1 MRHAQE
7 AEIRVM
13 NSVAIPID
21 DGVAST
27 DKSSTAE
34 FCFET
39 LPIFAKQIENV
50 REQTEQ
56 AIIALSSRFRGI
68 VTSLDGA
75 VAASQEVSGDGG
87 RELSSAMEDG
97 RQQLLTV
104 IEALTAIR
112 ESRAALIG
120 EIRSLGAY
128 THELQDMAKH
138 VEMIAF
144 NTNMLA
150 LNAAIEAAHAGG
162 DVGRGF
168 SVVAQ
173 EVRHLATASR
183 ETGKVIGKKIALIND
198 SLSHI
203 LGANEKVTERENA
216 AVKDSELRINK
227 VLEEFGGM
235 TTRLLGSAEQFR
247 RESEVI
253 KEEVMESMVQLQ
265 FQDRT
270 GQILAHLAKT
280 LEELPAVAD
289 NLVAAGSEG
298 DARQAAQDYLAEMAS
313 KYTTD
318 EQRRIH
324 EGGSAASVKPQAAE
338 FF

>member
-1 MRHAQE
+1 MS
-7 AEIRVM
+7 
-13 NSVAIPID
+13 SVPISIVD
-21 DGVAST
+21 DVASS
-27 DKSSTAE
+27 DHSATAE
-34 FCFET
+34 FCLET

-56 AIIALSSRFRGI
+56 AIVALSSRFRGI

-87 RELSSAMEDG
+87 RALTSAMDAG
-97 RQQLLTV
+97 RQQLHMV
-104 IEALTAIR
+104 IDALTAIR
-112 ESRAALIG
+112 DSRATLIA
-120 EIRSLGAY
+120 EIRSLGVY
-128 THELQDMAKH
+128 THELQDMAKR

-183 ETGKVIGKKIALIND
+183 ETGKVIGQKIAVIND

-203 LGANEKVTERENA
+203 LGANEKVTERESI
-216 AVKDSELRINK
+216 AVKDSELRINT
-227 VLEEFGGM
+227 VLEEFSGM
-235 TTRLLGSAEQFR
+235 TVRLLSSAEQFR

-270 GQILAHLAKT
+270 GQILAHVVKSI
-280 LEELPAVAD
+280 EELPEVA
-289 NLVAAGSEG
+289 NGLVSAGSVD
-298 DARQAAQDYLAEMAS
+298 DARRAAQDYLAEMAS
-313 KYTTD
+313 SYTTD

-324 EGGSAASVKPQAAE
+324 EGTAAEFVKPQAAE

>member
-1 MRHAQE
+1 
-7 AEIRVM
+7 
-13 NSVAIPID
+13 
-21 DGVAST
+21 
-27 DKSSTAE
+27 
-34 FCFET
+34 
-39 LPIFAKQIENV
+39 
-50 REQTEQ
+50 
-56 AIIALSSRFRGI
+56 
-68 VTSLDGA
+68 
-75 VAASQEVSGDGG
+75 
-87 RELSSAMEDG
+87 
-97 RQQLLTV
+97 
-104 IEALTAIR
+104 
-112 ESRAALIG
+112 
-120 EIRSLGAY
+120 
-128 THELQDMAKH
+128 
-138 VEMIAF
+138 
-144 NTNMLA
+144 
-150 LNAAIEAAHAGG
+150 
-162 DVGRGF
+162 
-168 SVVAQ
+168 
-173 EVRHLATASR
+173 
-183 ETGKVIGKKIALIND
+183 
-198 SLSHI
+198 
-203 LGANEKVTERENA
+203 VTERENA

>member
-1 MRHAQE
+1 M
-7 AEIRVM
+7 
-13 NSVAIPID
+13 
-21 DGVAST
+21 
-27 DKSSTAE
+27 SSPAFDLVDPLDPPPMAAGPDLTGD
-34 FCFET
+34 FCLQT
-39 LPIFAKQIENV
+39 LPVFARQIENV

-56 AIIALSSRFRGI
+56 AIVALSARFRSI
-68 VTSLDGA
+68 VSSLDGA

-87 RELSSAMEDG
+87 QELVTAMDG
-97 RQQLLTV
+97 GKQQLLQV
-104 IEALTAIR
+104 VEALQLIR
-112 ESRAALIG
+112 ESRAALIA
-120 EIRSLGAY
+120 EIRSLGIY
-128 THELQDMAKH
+128 TGELKDMAKR

-168 SVVAQ
+168 AVVAQ

-183 ETGKVIGKKIALIND
+183 ETGKVIGQKIAVIND
-198 SLSHI
+198 SLDHI

-216 AVKDSELRINK
+216 AVKASEARINT
-227 VLEEFGGM
+227 VLEDFGGM
-235 TTRLLGSAEQFR
+235 TARLLKSADQFR

-253 KEEVMESMVQLQ
+253 KDEVMESMVQLQ

-270 GQILAHLAKT
+270 GQILAHVARSI
-280 LEELPAVAD
+280 EELPDVAAS
-289 NLVAAGSEG
+289 LVAGVSAEEG
-298 DARQAAQDYLAEMAS
+298 RRKAEDYLAEMAS
-313 KYTTD
+313 SYTTD

-324 EGGSAASVKPQAAE
+324 EGDAAAAVKPQAAE

>member
-1 MRHAQE
+1 VSARRRITKVTSA
-7 AEIRVM
+7 
-13 NSVAIPID
+13 AIPFETED
-21 DGVAST
+21 APDELSAS
-27 DKSSTAE
+27 AE
-34 FCFET
+34 FCLET
-39 LPIFAKQIENV
+39 LPIFARQIDNV

-56 AIIALSSRFRGI
+56 AIVALSSRFRGI

-87 RELSSAMEDG
+87 RQLTSAMDDG
-97 RQQLLTV
+97 RQQLLQV
-104 IEALTAIR
+104 IDALTAIR
-112 ESRAALIG
+112 ESRAALIAQ
-120 EIRSLGAY
+120 IRSLGVY
-128 THELQDMAKH
+128 TNELQDMAKR

-183 ETGKVIGKKIALIND
+183 ETGKVIGQKINVIND
-198 SLSHI
+198 SLTHI
-203 LGANEKVTERENA
+203 LAANEKVTQRENT
-216 AVKDSELRINK
+216 AVRDSELRINT
-227 VLEEFGGM
+227 VLEQFNGM
-235 TTRLLGSAEQFR
+235 TERLLGSAEQFR

-253 KEEVMESMVQLQ
+253 KEEVLESMVQLQ

-270 GQILAHLAKT
+270 GQILAHVAKSI
-280 LEELPAVAD
+280 EELPAVA
-289 NLVAAGSEG
+289 NSLAASGAEG
-298 DARQAAQDYLAEMAS
+298 DPRRAAQAYLAEMANS
-313 KYTTD
+313 YTTD

-324 EGGSAASVKPQAAE
+324 EGAAAGTVMPQAAE